1 MCSRM
6 VRCGSCCE
14 VQAFLHAGQPKLYFV
29 SAFVLCCVVLCWKS
43 VIELDTSVGTR
54 QVGGIRFMVVS
65 DRFAMIA
72 EEIDT

>member
-1 MCSRM
+1 MMCCRM
-6 VRCGSCCE
+6 VCCGSCCE

-29 SAFVLCCVVLCWKS
+29 SAFALCWKS

>member
-14 VQAFLHAGQPKLYFV
+14 VQFFLHAGQPKLYFV
-29 SAFVLCCVVLCWKS
+29 SAFALCWKS
-43 VIELDTSVGTR
+43 VVEFDTGVGAR